1 MFSAVREAQGT
12 TPSSASLRPLSTG
25 NTSEAGALSTY
36 WAKAPSKSE
45 PSQTVSGA
53 ANPCGR
59 MHGRTS
65 TRRPTSV
72 SSPPGPASATT
83 PQQSV
88 PWMKGKGIGAFQPP
102 SSYQPARVFTSVALT
117 PAARTWIRTSPSS
130 GRGRR
135 TSR

>member
-1 MFSAVREAQGT
+1 MFSAVPNEQGT
-12 TPSSASLRPLSTG
+12 TPSSASLRSLRTG
-25 NTSEAGALSTY
+25 NTSDAGASTY

-59 MHGRTS
+59 MHGRTR
-65 TRRPTSV
+65 TRRPTSAW
-72 SSPPGPASATT
+72 SPPGPASATT

-88 PWMKGKGIGAFQPP
+88 PWMNGKGDGALQPP
-102 SSYQPARVFTSVALT
+102 SSYQPARVLTSVALT
-117 PAARTWIRTSPSS
+117 PAARTRTRTSPSS